1 MTKVL
6 RPLITLVITCSCKP
20 LNWLKPKCFFS
31 SLSKSI
37 SDDFI
42 SYKTIF
48 LRKFAS
54 HKDITLFDNYKT
66 FNSNVL
72 TTQQSILKTAKET
85 ILSESNSVAKLVDL
99 LDDNFIKTVEL
110 ILNSKGKTIITG
122 IGKSAIIAQKIVAT
136 LNSTGTPAQ
145 FLHASEAIHG
155 DLGMIQHD
163 DIVLCISNSGNSP
176 EIKVLAPIVKNFG
189 NILIGMTGTTDS
201 FLAKQSDYVL
211 NTFVE
216 RESCPNNVA
225 PTNSTTAQ
233 LVMGDALAVCLMYER
248 GFTAND
254 FAKYHPGGA
263 LGKQL
268 LLKVK
273 DMLDK
278 ENKPSIAPDATIK
291 DVIMEISQKQIG
303 VTAVVENDVL
313 IGIITDGDI
322 RRMLEKHD
330 NFIGIT
336 AKDIMTQKPK
346 TVESNN
352 RAVDALNLMENF
364 AITQLI
370 VTENNQYRG
379 VIHLHDILKEG
390 IV

>member
-85 ILSESNSVAKLVDL
+85 ILSESNSIAQLIDF
-99 LDDNFIKTVEL
+99 LDENFVKTVTT
-110 ILNSKGKTIITG
+110 ILETKGKVIVTG

-136 LNSTGTPAQ
+136 LNSTGTPSQ

-155 DLGMIQHD
+155 DLGMIQPN
-163 DIVLCISNSGNSP
+163 DIVICISKSGNSP
-176 EIKVLAPIVKNFG
+176 EIKVLAPIIKNFG
-189 NILIGMTGTTDS
+189 NILVGMTGNKDS

-225 PTNSTTAQ
+225 PTDSTTAQ

-278 ENKPSIAPDATIK
+278 ENKPSVGPNSTIK
-291 DVIMEISQKQIG
+291 DVIVEISQKRLG
-303 VTAVVENDVL
+303 VTAVVEDNEL
-313 IGIITDGDI
+313 KGIITDGDI
-322 RRMLEKHD
+322 RRMLEKQDSFSHL
-330 NFIGIT
+330 T
-336 AKDIMTQKPK
+336 AQDIMTKNPK
-346 TVESNN
+346 TIETEKMAVE
-352 RAVDALNLMENF
+352 ALHAMENF
-364 AITQLI
+364 SITQLI
-370 VTENNQYRG
+370 VTENKQYVG
-379 VIHLHDILKEG
+379 IIHLHDLLKEG
-390 IV
+390 II